1 MGEVAFVCCMRLH
14 CASANAILM
23 QAVDLTG
30 EREFLTSETAET
42 ALAAMLAPG
51 STISQV
57 LGSDRRKPC

>member
-1 MGEVAFVCCMRLH
+1 MLFAVTLCHLGLKAH
-14 CASANAILM
+14 AILM

-57 LGSDRRKPC
+57 CVPDGQR

>member
-1 MGEVAFVCCMRLH
+1 MLLH
-14 CASANAILM
+14 CASRLNANAILL

-57 LGSDRRKPC
+57 CVSKGQR